1 MVCGLFCRFWKCENS
16 TRFKCSTKFENARS
30 GTSNK
35 IKLWS
40 FRWEPCKICCFC
52 GCLLHFLKIL
62 LFNLF
67 WIFYCCGNNL
77 GYLIYTTA
85 SKWSNIYLDLNYFCP
100 CLLDPTQGYE
110 VRWAIAGKSIV
121 TQLVAKLSDGK
132 FWYEKKNL
140 NYIPDELGYLF

>member
-1 MVCGLFCRFWKCENS
+1 MVRGLFCRFWKCENS

-40 FRWEPCKICCFC
+40 FRWE
-52 GCLLHFLKIL
+52 
-62 LFNLF
+62 
-67 WIFYCCGNNL
+67 
-77 GYLIYTTA
+77 TA
-85 SKWSNIYLDLNYFCP
+85 SKGLNIIYLDLNHFCP

-121 TQLVAKLSDGK
+121 TQLVAKLDDGK
-132 FWYEKKNL
+132 FRFGKKESKL
-140 NYIPDELGYLF
+140 YSWKIRISILKLKFRFRFYSWFKIAWLPS